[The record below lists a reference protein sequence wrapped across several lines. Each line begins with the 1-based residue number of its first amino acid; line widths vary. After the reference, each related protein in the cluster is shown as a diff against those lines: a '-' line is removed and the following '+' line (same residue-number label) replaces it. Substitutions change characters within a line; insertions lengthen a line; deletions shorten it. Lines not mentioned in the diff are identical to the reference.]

1 MLAERYLELATDLA
15 QRIGRQEMPPIRQA
29 ARWCAQAHRAGKR
42 LWHLDIGHFLPSET
56 ATEREG
62 NPRVFTPLAYRVE
75 EVQRVG
81 QGDVLVFGSILGVFA
96 LSVDICQQARA
107 RGAKVVYI
115 GSPVD
120 KRVVPPQHPSGKRVA
135 DVVDLV
141 IRTHVPYTDGALT
154 EAWMPAPACPLSGF
168 ANALVFWMLNAEV
181 LRLLNTEGSTPVR

>member
-1 MLAERYLELATDLA
+1 MLAEQYLELSTALA
-15 QRIGRQEMPPIRQA
+15 RRIARQEMASIRKA

-42 LWHLDIGHFLPSET
+42 LWHLDIGHFPPYET
-56 ATEREG
+56 APEREG
-62 NPRVFTPLAYRVE
+62 NPGLFTPLAYRLEDVQKVE
-75 EVQRVG
+75 

-154 EAWMPAPACPLSGF
+154 EAWMPTPACPLSGF

-181 LRLLNTEGSTPVR
+181 LRLLNTEGSKLV